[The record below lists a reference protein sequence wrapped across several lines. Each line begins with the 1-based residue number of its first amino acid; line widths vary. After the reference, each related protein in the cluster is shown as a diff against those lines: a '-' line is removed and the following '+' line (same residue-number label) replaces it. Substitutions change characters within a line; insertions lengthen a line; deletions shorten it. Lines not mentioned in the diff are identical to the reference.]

1 MDDRSSSTRSVCVS
15 QTFPRTREREEER
28 RGVWGY
34 PNMLGIMGFKA
45 SYLALLTPP
54 PDALVLISSLI
65 LTLVRWALGFTNHSK
80 TTR

>member
-1 MDDRSSSTRSVCVS
+1 
-15 QTFPRTREREEER
+15 
-28 RGVWGY
+28 
-34 PNMLGIMGFKA
+34 MLGIMGFKA